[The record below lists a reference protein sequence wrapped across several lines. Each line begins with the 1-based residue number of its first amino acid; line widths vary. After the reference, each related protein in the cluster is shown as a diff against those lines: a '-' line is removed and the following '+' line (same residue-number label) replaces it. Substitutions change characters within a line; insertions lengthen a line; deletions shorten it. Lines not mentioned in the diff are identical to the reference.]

1 MFRQDDKSFK
11 LSELTQFGRIGEVL
25 AEILEHMIERLDN
38 INNRLNN
45 TNTKLAKIEE
55 EVVYLKGGLDEAR
68 AKIDQ
73 LMKDISDIRDTL
85 IKHDEKL
92 AEIIR
97 RQNNLE
103 IKVGALSESY
113 LSYRFIEELKNREK
127 VIRVERNYIFNNEEI
142 DALIECP
149 DKVYLIEVKEKPR
162 ISDVGSLLAKADLY
176 IARTGTS
183 KKVIPVLVG
192 VYVGREV
199 EEYAS
204 KKNVLVYKY

>member
-1 MFRQDDKSFK
+1 MSALFRQDDISFK

-103 IKVGALSESY
+103 IKVGALSKSY
-113 LSYRFIEELKNREK
+113 LS
-127 VIRVERNYIFNNEEI
+127 
-142 DALIECP
+142 
-149 DKVYLIEVKEKPR
+149 
-162 ISDVGSLLAKADLY
+162 
-176 IARTGTS
+176 
-183 KKVIPVLVG
+183 
-192 VYVGREV
+192 
-199 EEYAS
+199 
-204 KKNVLVYKY
+204 